1 MWQCMQ
7 ALMLAD
13 TCTAPAPHQLNNFQ
27 KKELRFNQPEPAPK
41 QDILI
46 FVTPAYANTDSI
58 NLLSW
63 ILNSESTP
71 MPENRDKYPL
81 TSEAAQEQLKGLPL
95 WAETNA
101 RWVKKDG
108 DLELCEN
115 YNEADIS
122 ELKSALD
129 KIAEE
134 DCNFV
139 SPLSL
144 SKSPAATSD
153 IGRNQ

>member
-1 MWQCMQ
+1 
-7 ALMLAD
+7 
-13 TCTAPAPHQLNNFQ
+13 
-27 KKELRFNQPEPAPK
+27 
-41 QDILI
+41 
-46 FVTPAYANTDSI
+46 
-58 NLLSW
+58 
-63 ILNSESTP
+63 
-71 MPENRDKYPL
+71 MPENSDKYPL

-101 RWVKKDG
+101 RWVKKDN

-115 YNEADIS
+115 YDEADIS

-139 SPLSL
+139 SAFSL
-144 SKSPAATSD
+144 SKTPAATSD